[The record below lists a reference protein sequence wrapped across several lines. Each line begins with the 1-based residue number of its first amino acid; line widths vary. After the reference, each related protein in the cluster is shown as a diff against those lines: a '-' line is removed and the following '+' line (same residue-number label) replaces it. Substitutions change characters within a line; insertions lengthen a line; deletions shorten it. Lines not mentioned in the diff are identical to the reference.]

1 MSTEFGDRVLYI
13 WIMVVVTQIYPW
25 DKMSQ
30 DYVPTK
36 RVYAKIDEIRGR
48 SVGWLIAWC
57 QCGFPGVDHA
67 LWIRKLLGEA
77 E

>member
-13 WIMVVVTQIYPW
+13 WIMVVVTQVYPW

-36 RVYAKIDEIRGR
+36 RVYAKIDEI
-48 SVGWLIAWC
+48 
-57 QCGFPGVDHA
+57 
-67 LWIRKLLGEA
+67 
-77 E
+77 